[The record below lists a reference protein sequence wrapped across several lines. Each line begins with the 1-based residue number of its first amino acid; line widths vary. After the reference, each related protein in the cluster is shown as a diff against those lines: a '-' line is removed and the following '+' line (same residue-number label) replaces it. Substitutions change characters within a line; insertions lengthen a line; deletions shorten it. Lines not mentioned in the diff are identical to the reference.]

1 MGVSSRNEDGGTA
14 VRGDAIA
21 NAAFFRVN
29 REAIGMKA
37 LRQILGLVVGVGF
50 HGVIVP
56 FLIICSNRAI
66 DARLGFPEIGDPKI
80 RTVAGIML
88 LSLGLSFIAWSNVYL
103 MAKGKGGA
111 LHYGDTVT
119 ISPKTE
125 RLVTTG
131 PYRFTRNPMIFG
143 VICAYLAIPV
153 FQGSPTG
160 FAIYFVMCL
169 PGAFLFIIF
178 VEERWLMR
186 DFGEEF
192 VAYRKRVSMLVPLPP
207 RKNR

>member
-1 MGVSSRNEDGGTA
+1 
-14 VRGDAIA
+14 
-21 NAAFFRVN
+21 
-29 REAIGMKA
+29 MKA

-56 FLIICSNRAI
+56 FLMICSNRAI
-66 DARLGFPEIGDPKI
+66 DARLGLPEIGDPHV
-80 RTVAGIML
+80 RTAIGVFL
-88 LSLGLSFIAWSNVYL
+88 LSLGLVFIAWSNIYL
-103 MAKGKGGA
+103 MARGKGGA
-111 LHYGDTVT
+111 LHYGDVVT

-143 VICAYLAIPV
+143 VICAYLAVPIL
-153 FQGSPTG
+153 QGSPTG
-160 FAIYFVMCL
+160 LVIYCLLVL

-178 VEERWLMR
+178 VEERWLKG

-192 VAYRKRVSMLVPLPP
+192 IEYRKRVSMLLPLPP
-207 RKNR
+207 RKGRRAGRERGDDA